1 MLNKTVKIIGIVCT
15 AIVVSVLGWIYYRGE
30 SYFKAGINE
39 FLSKKTNGVY
49 YLEYDKIEIGLF
61 DRDLKIYNLNL
72 QFDTIK
78 AKQILTNDSTV
89 LFFNVNVKEFSA
101 LDFEYNKIFNQEI
114 IQINELRLNS
124 PKVSTHVFLKKRSD
138 KKSYFSKNHG
148 LKNLFKEIN
157 INKISL
163 ENADYN
169 IYSKLVKEV
178 KFSAAK
184 RIDILVD
191 QFHSNPS
198 LIANEQYFDIEDL
211 SLRFLSFESVLGDD
225 IHTLKADTLD
235 FSLKKSYLSVSNL
248 AIFPKNIQKDKN
260 YFNLKIPQ
268 VNLRLK
274 AFNLH
279 AFDSLIVDDLT
290 LERPQIKFYKNRE
303 DVQKE
308 TINQEYGELRLYDL
322 IKNDFKKAAVNHL
335 KISEAAFHYYTKAE
349 LTQKIEKLDL
359 ELHQFSIDSISE
371 KNPDKIFYANDFKMD
386 VHDFELNLKDQVHLF
401 KINNFQLSS
410 FKQDV
415 SLKGIS
421 IKPTH
426 LKEKMSEKFFLNT
439 DEVLIKKI
447 DFKKL
452 YHYKSLEMNQLFLS
466 EVKMRN
472 ELYKGES
479 KSKEKSKLKTILK
492 PILNQVKAKEV
503 YLKDASIDF
512 QDFRIAGKLGRF
524 KTKINFHLNDLNVDI
539 LRFKE
544 DRRVLFSKNFDLV
557 LEDYEFKAPK
567 DVNIYRAKRI
577 ALENKNSQIQI
588 DHLKIEP
595 EIRVHEALK
604 RYKIASLMNASAKQ
618 IKIEG
623 IDFQKLIFDRE
634 LNAELF
640 EIDQPLVDIET
651 HEKFKKKK
659 IDKKFDPK
667 EIEGIFYTA
676 LNYMPQI
683 KVNRIQIPNGKIHL
697 KTANVGHDIK
707 TNIHNTFNIQI
718 DQFLFNEEEMK
729 KTGKDAKVFFSENT
743 TFTIENQTLNI
754 GDGVHKITADHI
766 SFHSKDNSLHIR
778 NGVMFP
784 DRKASKYDTVNFV
797 YQVVIPELNII
808 EFDLIKAYETDTI
821 SIGKVNLSEAE
832 IKLLGRPKKD
842 QETKKFDFKNF
853 YIPLPENVK
862 ALELRKLNI
871 ERTLVETYREDRIQ
885 NTPVLKASFE
895 ITSDWKNFIL
905 INNGIGKKTN
915 FQIDD
920 AYYHLKKINLP
931 LKDEVN
937 IKMDDLKFNVM
948 KGDLRVDNFTFEK
961 GNQTEIEIKQFIL
974 DDLNPEKL
982 YYDDFVVKS
991 IFIDQPKIKINP
1003 NQRNKKINKKDSFK
1017 INTVNVYPTIENFF
1031 NYIKA
1036 ETIKINDIDLQIGK
1050 IKHNPIDLELK
1061 DVLIDENYN
1070 ADRFLHSKNIILNI
1084 HNIQKAT
1091 ELYHFNAERLTFSI
1105 NPAQLLVENI
1115 QVKPTFSKNDYRK
1128 VMKNQVD
1135 RVDAKIDYVKIED
1148 IDVLRWL
1155 ERSQLVANKV
1165 EVGPSEWDLYKDKR
1179 VSKIV
1184 KVKHLPQALL
1194 NKIEKEFFVNQLN
1207 LKPSSVYYSEYS
1219 GNTPKGGR
1227 IYFDSLY
1234 FTLNNITNIPEK
1246 MKYNNK
1252 SWGKANAL
1260 LMGVGHLAVDL
1271 EFDLLAENEL
1281 HKIEGS
1287 LTDFPLNHLN
1297 EIIEETSGIRI
1308 RDGYTHR
1315 LDFKM
1320 DLTNKNAIGNVNF
1333 MYDNLNIA
1341 LLDKNRLKEKKFF
1354 SRLTNLLLNNQSNKK
1369 QEKKSNIIYLERDEQ
1384 KSFIGYW
1391 WRSIWS
1397 GLKYSFGVKSK
1408 QQKEIKKQ
1416 MIINYIGS

>member
-15 AIVVSVLGWIYYRGE
+15 AIVVSVFGWIYYRGE

-39 FLSKKTNGVY
+39 FLNKKTNGVY

-61 DRDLKIYNLNL
+61 DKELKIYNLNL

-89 LFFNVNVKEFSA
+89 LFFNINVKEFDA
-101 LDFEYNKIFNQEI
+101 LNFEYNKIFNQEMV
-114 IQINELRLNS
+114 QIDELRLNS
-124 PKVSTHVFLKKRSD
+124 PKISTYGFYKKRND
-138 KKSYFSKNHG
+138 KESYFSKNHG

-184 RIDILVD
+184 RIDIVVD

-198 LIANEQYFDIEDL
+198 LIASEHYFDIEDL

-225 IHTLKADTLD
+225 IHTLKADTLN
-235 FSLKKSYLSVSNL
+235 FSLKKSYLNISNL
-248 AIFPKNIQKDKN
+248 AIFPKNIQKDKS
-260 YFNLKIPQ
+260 YFDLKIPQ
-268 VNLRLK
+268 VHLQLK

-279 AFDSLIVDDLT
+279 AFDSLIIDDLT
-290 LERPQIKFYKNRE
+290 LEKPQIKFYKNNE
-303 DVQKE
+303 NIQNE
-308 TINQEYGELRLYDL
+308 TTNQEYDKLKLYDL
-322 IKNDFKKAAVNHL
+322 IKNDFKKVAVNHL
-335 KISEAAFHYYTKAE
+335 KVNEAAFHYYREAE

-371 KNPDKIFYANDFKMD
+371 KNPDKIFYANNFKMD
-386 VHDFELNLKDQVHLF
+386 VHDFELNLKDQVHQF

-415 SLKGIS
+415 LLKGIS
-421 IKPTH
+421 IKPAH
-426 LKEKMSEKFFLNT
+426 KKKKMSEKFFLNT
-439 DEVLIKKI
+439 DEILIKKI

-452 YHYKSLEMNQLFLS
+452 YHDKSLEMDQLFLS

-472 ELYKGES
+472 ELYKG
-479 KSKEKSKLKTILK
+479 KSRSNENSKLKNILE
-492 PILNQVKAKEV
+492 PIFNQVKAKKV
-503 YLKDASIDF
+503 SLKDASIDF
-512 QDFRIAGKLGRF
+512 QDFRIPDKLGRF
-524 KTKINFHLNDLNVDI
+524 KTQINFRLNDLNVDI

-567 DVNIYRAKRI
+567 DVTIYRAKRI
-577 ALENKNSQIQI
+577 ELENRNNQIQI

-595 EIRVHEALK
+595 EIRSHEALK
-604 RYKIASLMNASAKQ
+604 RYKIASLMNVSAKQ
-618 IKIEG
+618 IKIDG

-634 LNAELF
+634 LNAGLF
-640 EIDQPLVDIET
+640 EIDQPVVDIET
-651 HEKFKKKK
+651 YEKFKKKK

-667 EIEGIFYTA
+667 EIEGVFYTA
-676 LNYMPQI
+676 LNYTPQI
-683 KVNRIQIPNGKIHL
+683 KVNRIQIPNGEIHL
-697 KTANVGHDIK
+697 KTANAEHRTK

-718 DQFLFNEEEMK
+718 DQFLFNEEEMQ
-729 KTGKDAKVFFSENT
+729 KTGKDAKVFFSENA
-743 TFTIENQTLNI
+743 TFTVENQTLDI
-754 GDGVHKITADHI
+754 GDGVHKITADQI
-766 SFHSKDNSLHIR
+766 SFHSKDNSLHVR

-784 DRKASKYDTVNFV
+784 DRKAPKYDTVNGV
-797 YQVVIPELNII
+797 YQVIIPELSII

-821 SIGKVNLSEAE
+821 SIGKVNLSEAK
-832 IKLLGRPKKD
+832 IKLLNRPKKD

-862 ALELRKLNI
+862 ALKLGELKIKKN
-871 ERTLVETYREDRIQ
+871 LVETYREEEIQ

-905 INNGIGKKTN
+905 INNGIGKKTD

-931 LKDEVN
+931 LKNKVN
-937 IKMDDLKFNVM
+937 IKVDDLKFDVM
-948 KGDLRVDNFTFEK
+948 KGDLRVDNVIFEK

-974 DDLNPEKL
+974 DDLNPERL

-991 IFIDQPKIKINP
+991 IFINQPKIKINP
-1003 NQRNKKINKKDSFK
+1003 NQKNKKTNGKELFK
-1017 INTVNVYPTIENFF
+1017 IDSVNVYPAIENFF
-1031 NYIKA
+1031 NYMKA
-1036 ETIKINDIDLQIGK
+1036 EKVKINDIDLQIGK
-1050 IKHNPIDLELK
+1050 IKHPSIDLELK
-1061 DVLIDENYN
+1061 DVLIDENYDT
-1070 ADRFLHSKNIILNI
+1070 DRFLHSKNIILNV

-1091 ELYHFNAERLTFSI
+1091 ELYHFGAERLTFSI
-1105 NPAQLLVENI
+1105 NPNQLFIKNI

-1135 RVDAKIDYVKIED
+1135 RVDAKIDYIKIED
-1148 IDVLRWL
+1148 IDVSHWIDH
-1155 ERSQLVANKV
+1155 EQLVANKV
-1165 EVGPSEWDLYKDKR
+1165 EVGSSKWDLYKDKR
-1179 VSKIV
+1179 VPKMIKI
-1184 KVKHLPQALL
+1184 KRLPQALL

-1207 LKPSSVYYSEYS
+1207 LKPSSVHYSEYS
-1219 GNTPKGGR
+1219 GNTPKSGR

-1234 FTLNNITNIPEK
+1234 FTMNNITNIPEK
-1246 MKYNNK
+1246 LKNNNK
-1252 SWGKANAL
+1252 SWGRANAL
-1260 LMGVGHLAVDL
+1260 LMGVGRLDVDL

-1287 LTDFPLNHLN
+1287 LTDFPLSYLN
-1297 EIIEETSGIRI
+1297 GIIEDAAGIRI
-1308 RDGYTHR
+1308 RDGHTYR

-1320 DLTNKNAIGNVNF
+1320 DLTNKNAIGKVNF
-1333 MYDNLNIA
+1333 VYDNLNIA

-1354 SRLTNLLLNNQSNKK
+1354 SRLTNLVLNNHSNKK
-1369 QEKKSNIIYLERDEQ
+1369 QEKKNNIIYLERDEQ
-1384 KSFIGYW
+1384 KSFVGYW

-1397 GLKYSFGVKSK
+1397 GLKYSFGIKSK
-1408 QQKEIKKQ
+1408 QQKEIKK
-1416 MIINYIGS
+1416 